1 MRSGPTSLPLGLL
14 RASRFW
20 LFPLKSDLQPPGVG
34 CRWRLGGWGW
44 ITGGSGPVGPDIAK
58 ATGTSS
64 RPAHAWDES
73 VHVGLERAAPLGGWD
88 IQISCGHTLCCAHL
102 PLILSAGTAW
112 PVLRSSAQVLRRPG
126 WGGNGPPDP
135 FRHTE
140 SLLQTCGLRGAG
152 RRSSE

>member
-14 RASRFW
+14 RAARFW

-73 VHVGLERAAPLGGWD
+73 VHVVLERAAPLWGWD
-88 IQISCGHTLCCAHL
+88 TQTSCGHTLCCAHL
-102 PLILSAGTAW
+102 PLILSAGTSW
-112 PVLRSSAQVLRRPG
+112 PVLRSSAQALRRPG
-126 WGGNGPPDP
+126 WGANGLPGP
-135 FRHTE
+135 
-140 SLLQTCGLRGAG
+140 
-152 RRSSE
+152 SSTHRVTSADMWPSWSWEAF

>member
-1 MRSGPTSLPLGLL
+1 MGADRWVRKEGVAWMGSAPPGGAACRGHAQDTPCFLP
-14 RASRFW
+14 ATV
-20 LFPLKSDLQPPGVG
+20 QPPGVG

-88 IQISCGHTLCCAHL
+88 AYSVVSN
-102 PLILSAGTAW
+102 SAA
-112 PVLRSSAQVLRRPG
+112 P
-126 WGGNGPPDP
+126 
-135 FRHTE
+135 
-140 SLLQTCGLRGAG
+140 
-152 RRSSE
+152 